1 MTQSL
6 AEADG
11 KAVFSKNKETYL
23 LVGLEE
29 YQGTLKETYLLVGLE
44 EDQGT
49 LK

>member
-1 MTQSL
+1 MVRLLIQKT
-6 AEADG
+6 
-11 KAVFSKNKETYL
+11 ETYL